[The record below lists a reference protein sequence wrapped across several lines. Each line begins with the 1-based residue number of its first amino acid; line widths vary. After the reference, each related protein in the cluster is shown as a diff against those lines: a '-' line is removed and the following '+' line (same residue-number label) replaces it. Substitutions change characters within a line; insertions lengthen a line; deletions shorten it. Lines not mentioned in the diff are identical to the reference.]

1 MSVFYTVFGVGVV
14 VGGRQVCLFFY
25 TVFGVGVVVVGR
37 RVCLFSTQCLEL
49 VWWWVVDGCVC
60 CLHSVWCWCGGG
72 W

>member
-14 VGGRQVCLFFY
+14 VGGRRVCLFF
-25 TVFGVGVVVVGR
+25 
-37 RVCLFSTQCLEL
+37 TQCLVL

-60 CLHSVWCWCGGG
+60 FFYIVFGVG

>member
-14 VGGRQVCLFFY
+14 VGGRQVCLFF
-25 TVFGVGVVVVGR
+25 
-37 RVCLFSTQCLEL
+37 TQYLEL

-60 CLHSVWCWCGGG
+60 FLHSVWCWCGGG